1 MYKLKRGQKKLQLF
15 VHVFMIYGIFCPYK
29 KYIDVRINV
38 RYTKK
43 ERTDKMKKAN
53 VKVTNN
59 MLRIYTEVSKE
70 IKARGQ
76 EVDNI
81 GYYKDFEIK
90 GSGLAIND
98 AYIVKLK
105 DVNKAK
111 ENNYKDD
118 KIKDES
124 EQRQKIMYEIYD
136 EDSNLVATVNE
147 LGEIQFDEEFLE
159 NLREINEE
167 YFNSL
172 TLDEAEFELPE
183 ELEKDDVVLNKQE
196 LEEKQSEKRLEE
208 VSKKLG
214 TNEIESY
221 SEINTDQIPE
231 FEKITNKQELDAN
244 VRVTQTET
252 LADLI
257 PEIREKGI
265 EKIGVVYSDH
275 SKGQNGRFSF
285 VGIDKDGKIQ
295 TIDSLENIDGTTTG
309 QKVTSIN
316 SVDGS
321 SVEQEQVAGM
331 VRLGNRG
338 TTNGEE
344 EYLSVRQGDYGIIEV
359 DYVRADLSKP
369 EDERYISA
377 PIETKNIYPTTREVR
392 DFMDRSKN
400 PEIGDE
406 LKRANPEIKR
416 DGETEAR
423 NIDDTASNDMVTPD
437 DIIVLEDG
445 TETTLRQEATKDKV
459 SPEEFTRRYNEMGG
473 KTPDKKI
480 DYLHEEIE
488 EEFGAPTRGR

>member
-1 MYKLKRGQKKLQLF
+1 M
-15 VHVFMIYGIFCPYK
+15 
-29 KYIDVRINV
+29 
-38 RYTKK
+38 
-43 ERTDKMKKAN
+43 EKAN

-59 MLRIYTEVSKE
+59 MLRIYTEVSKA
-70 IKARGQ
+70 IKERGQ
-76 EVDNI
+76 DVDNI

-90 GSGLAIND
+90 GSGLAITD

-105 DVNKAK
+105 DSKRARESSAENDKAR
-111 ENNYKDD
+111 
-118 KIKDES
+118 DET

-147 LGEIQFDEEFLE
+147 LGEIHFDEEFLE

-183 ELEKDDVVLNKQE
+183 ELEKDDVVLTREE

-208 VSKKLG
+208 VSKEIG
-214 TNEIESY
+214 TDEIESY
-221 SEINTDQIPE
+221 SEIGTDQTPT
-231 FEKITNKQELDAN
+231 FEKLTNKQELDAN

-257 PEIREKGI
+257 PEIKEKGI

-275 SKGQNGRFSF
+275 SKGQSGRFSF
-285 VGIDKDGKIQ
+285 IGIDKDGNLQ

-321 SVEQEQVAGM
+321 VVEQEQVAGM
-331 VRLGNRG
+331 VRLGDRG

-400 PEIGDE
+400 TEIDDE
-406 LKRANPEIKR
+406 LRRANPELER

-423 NIDDTASNDMVTPD
+423 NIDDTASNDNMGAD

-445 TETTLRQEATKDKV
+445 SETTLRKEAAKAKV
-459 SPEEFTRRYNEMGG
+459 SVEDFVRRYNERWGN
-473 KTPDKKI
+473 TPDEKI
-480 DYLHEEIE
+480 NDIQAEYAEEYDLS
-488 EEFGAPTRGR
+488 TRRR

>member
-1 MYKLKRGQKKLQLF
+1 MQKL
-15 VHVFMIYGIFCPYK
+15 
-29 KYIDVRINV
+29 D
-38 RYTKK
+38 
-43 ERTDKMKKAN
+43 
-53 VKVTNN
+53 VKVMNN
-59 MLRIYTEVSKE
+59 MLRIYTDVSKAA
-70 IKARGQ
+70 KARGQ
-76 EVDNI
+76 EIDNI
-81 GYYKDFEIK
+81 GYYKDFEFK
-90 GSGLAIND
+90 GSGLAISD

-105 DVNKAK
+105 DSEDVRKGISQEETK
-111 ENNYKDD
+111 ES
-118 KIKDES
+118 KIKDEAD
-124 EQRQKIMYEIYD
+124 QKQKIMYEIYD

-183 ELEKDDVVLNKQE
+183 ELEKDDVVLTREE

-208 VSKKLG
+208 VSKEIG
-214 TNEIESY
+214 TDEIESY
-221 SEINTDQIPE
+221 SEIDTDQTPT
-231 FEKITNKQELDAN
+231 FEKLTNKQELDAN

-257 PEIREKGI
+257 PEIKEKGI
-265 EKIGVVYSDH
+265 ERIGVVYSNY
-275 SKGQNGRFSF
+275 SKGQSGRFSF
-285 VGIDKDGKIQ
+285 IGIDKDGNLQ

-321 SVEQEQVAGM
+321 TIEQEQVAGM
-331 VRLGNRG
+331 VRLGDRG

-400 PEIGDE
+400 TEIDDE
-406 LKRANPEIKR
+406 LRRANPELER
-416 DGETEAR
+416 DGKTEAR

-445 TETTLRQEATKDKV
+445 TETTLRLEAEKAKV
-459 SPEEFTRRYNEMGG
+459 SPEEFTRRYNEEIGG
-473 KTPDKKI
+473 NTPDEKI
-480 DYLHEEIE
+480 DELHEEIE
-488 EEFGAPTRGR
+488 EEFGAPSRGR

>member
-1 MYKLKRGQKKLQLF
+1 M
-15 VHVFMIYGIFCPYK
+15 
-29 KYIDVRINV
+29 
-38 RYTKK
+38 
-43 ERTDKMKKAN
+43 EKAN

-59 MLRIYTEVSKE
+59 MLRIYTEVSKA
-70 IKARGQ
+70 IKERGQ

-90 GSGLAIND
+90 GSGLAITD

-105 DVNKAK
+105 DSKRARESSAENDKAR
-111 ENNYKDD
+111 
-118 KIKDES
+118 DEA

-183 ELEKDDVVLNKQE
+183 ELEKDDVVLTREE

-208 VSKKLG
+208 VSKEIG
-214 TNEIESY
+214 TDEIESY
-221 SEINTDQIPE
+221 SEIDTDQTPT
-231 FEKITNKQELDAN
+231 FEKLTNKQELDAN

-257 PEIREKGI
+257 PEIKEKGI

-275 SKGQNGRFSF
+275 SKGQSGRFSF
-285 VGIDKDGKIQ
+285 IGIDKDGNLQ

-321 SVEQEQVAGM
+321 VVEQEQVAGM
-331 VRLGNRG
+331 VRLGDRG

-392 DFMDRSKN
+392 EFMDRSKN
-400 PEIGDE
+400 TEIDDE
-406 LKRANPEIKR
+406 LRRANPEIER
-416 DGETEAR
+416 DGKTEAR
-423 NIDDTASNDMVTPD
+423 NIDDTASNDNMGAD

-445 TETTLRQEATKDKV
+445 SETTLRKEAAKAKV
-459 SPEEFTRRYNEMGG
+459 SVEDFVRRYNERWGN
-473 KTPDKKI
+473 TPDEKI
-480 DYLHEEIE
+480 NDIQAEYAEEYDLS
-488 EEFGAPTRGR
+488 TRRR

>member
-1 MYKLKRGQKKLQLF
+1 M
-15 VHVFMIYGIFCPYK
+15 
-29 KYIDVRINV
+29 
-38 RYTKK
+38 
-43 ERTDKMKKAN
+43 EKAN

-59 MLRIYTEVSKE
+59 MLRIYTEVSKA
-70 IKARGQ
+70 IKERGQ

-90 GSGLAIND
+90 GSGLAITD

-105 DVNKAK
+105 DSKRAIESSAENDKAR
-111 ENNYKDD
+111 
-118 KIKDES
+118 DEA

-147 LGEIQFDEEFLE
+147 LGEIQFDEYFIESLK
-159 NLREINEE
+159 EINEE

-183 ELEKDDVVLNKQE
+183 ELEKDDVVLTREE

-208 VSKKLG
+208 VSKEIG
-214 TNEIESY
+214 TDEIESY
-221 SEINTDQIPE
+221 SEIDTDQTPT
-231 FEKITNKQELDAN
+231 FEKLTNKQELDAN

-257 PEIREKGI
+257 PEIKEKGI

-285 VGIDKDGKIQ
+285 IGIDKDGNLQ

-321 SVEQEQVAGM
+321 TIEQEQVAGM
-331 VRLGNRG
+331 VRLGDRG

-377 PIETKNIYPTTREVR
+377 TNRNKEHISYYK
-392 DFMDRSKN
+392 RSKRFY
-400 PEIGDE
+400 G
-406 LKRANPEIKR
+406 
-416 DGETEAR
+416 
-423 NIDDTASNDMVTPD
+423 
-437 DIIVLEDG
+437 
-445 TETTLRQEATKDKV
+445 
-459 SPEEFTRRYNEMGG
+459 
-473 KTPDKKI
+473 
-480 DYLHEEIE
+480 
-488 EEFGAPTRGR
+488 